1 MGTFDDANRT
11 PRPCI
16 VDLRGIAKP
25 AAHAVTLRG
34 TSKAGSESATNAS
47 DVLSDTPMT
56 QSAKDSGGDAFP
68 GVIDSTSDV
77 GPDSNDD
84 PDSTG
89 DDAFLLH
96 LGNTF
101 DDDDDEAH
109 ALSIN
114 AISGDFG
121 ELGVDL
127 SPWAPLL
134 AMLDSTEPEEAPGD
148 RPFTPGEGVNEA
160 HALEL
165 RAESMLQ
172 YSERGAERTG
182 ELDRTEVGVSDDNRD
197 VVAGRDQ
204 VEIDGMLEEHTGHG
218 LVHVA
223 DDVEVNVEGSLR
235 MHAHLED
242 NIIMGGVM
250 TDEWKGGTFIT
261 AAMSDDMAA
270 GLGLRCTA
278 PLDVW
283 VHGLVGMEERPGTR
297 AADGVLFELAGTL
310 YEREYGPSAHVAV
323 VARHSGTVV
332 TTMKTGFRPLMKTA
346 IGVRN
351 LIPGGGGG
359 GGGASASPPAAPPA
373 SGGGGEAAGAVTLT
387 AVESGGALG
396 RGVAGSDDTDEIVT
410 VVRTVETASDTA
422 EVENLQHP
430 ASTADNLDDLARVE
444 AEGTGYQQV
453 AEIYEQPI
461 PLAPEQTAAE
471 PSPGA
476 GSTAAGSG
484 GKQPPP
490 LDHTAPG
497 AEGYDFG
504 SAYSSLHDRN
514 QFYRQELN
522 LRGNLYLRE
531 YLGEIDKKA
540 IALFEA
546 LGGSA
551 DDIAIDNY
559 GLRTSN
565 VYAAVET
572 MANEAE
578 MAGDVERLADIRAAM
593 DQLEALVQST
603 LADVAAHT
611 DDFSGVAIGSQRGP
625 INPNIDVDKLRSWLE
640 EQKLAA
646 QQAMMDPQTP
656 FENFQRLSW
665 TQDYYDQT
673 LKALDAGINP
683 LAESS
688 DQVAFIQAGKVEPY
702 KAQFTDEIAA
712 AEAAG
717 DWVLIPP
724 RAPDQDQLDLF
735 RELHDG
741 LMGTLSDPEFFRS
754 AEEMGGD
761 TFTAAV
767 HSPMDPGPRLA
778 PGPTRCARLPTAW
791 TSPTSTPFPAPMFH
805 RRPRRSISPG
815 PGPKDTTSG
824 KPTTRSRIG
833 TCSTGTNSTF
843 AGNFFMREYL
853 RNIDKKAIKLFQ
865 GLDGP
870 ADAIDGDNFGYRT
883 SSIYRTVEQM
893 AEDAEAANDL
903 NRAADLRAGM
913 AEIEEI
919 VNGTLAE
926 VAMRTDEFSGAAPWS
941 PRAPI
946 DPNID
951 TGKLRRWLQDQADQA
966 QERLLAARTDEAQQL
981 AGWEWGYY
989 VQLVRSLDEGVN
1001 PLAVSNEQIAVMS
1014 INTGKPIPTQVADEV
1029 AATAGEGHEL
1039 VSPRPQ
1045 AGDEAYLY
1053 ASLQELLIA
1062 TLSDPEFHRSAEEMG
1077 AGAFTFPVRARID
1090 EGLDFLGPDSLRPLG
1105 AGDIPPPLPVA
1116 DFADSAGYI
1125 DEVRDRNFSR
1135 SALAASEE
1143 TLERR
1148 AAGFAEGD
1156 ASVRS
1161 RAPVS
1166 DSGAPEPSLASR
1178 RVPPDSAQA
1187 PIIDERT
1194 GRWVV
1199 EPPAEPGGS
1208 PAPSDDAT
1216 SRTTDVSWESG
1227 LQVSDDSEF
1236 DAGDADPWD
1245 FFRAASEPDDVDLE
1259 GVDDVQH
1266 APAGGRRRPPRLDD
1280 RALRRHAGRGC
1291 EPDRHALRAGRFH
1304 HDLRRRQRDR
1314 TRSFGHRFEHH
1325 PGHARSSVHRHSP
1338 ERTGHRRHAG
1348 RRLGVRCGR
1357 GSRRHSLGPL
1367 QRTRVLR
1374 RTLARGDAPFRR
1386 FEGARTIAR
1395 RCGDSDRGP
1404 PSRRT
1409 RSGRIQE
1416 EIHPQARRRH
1426 ARSRPLLRGR
1436 GRGDYRSAHRVR
1448 EEHRGQIQPERGHRV
1463 EKRPQPQ
1470 GGGGCGQRPL
1480 VRVRCGEAHLVNLL
1494 QRRPAPGS
1502 VPRRARDH
1510 AVLEHG
1516 GEDCRRVPRGRSPK
1530 HARPLPGRALR
1541 SQAPGLEAGTRDR
1554 IRPTLAGME
1563 RISVLAP
1570 RTGPEHAVEGRVPE
1584 PRADRG
1590 ARVGPR
1596 GLSRRGRLALLVP
1609 APGHGGHD
1617 LGSERPVPARPVVH
1631 GRRARQAARP
1641 AHRDARLCRHG
1652 GLSASSRGPRRYP
1665 FLGQNHCSR
1674 SPGSVQQRQSF
1685 STGASSTR
1693 SRVRMC
1699 SGSAVNSISV
1709 VTVPSS
1715 RNGVVGRLRPA

>member
-1 MGTFDDANRT
+1 
-11 PRPCI
+11 
-16 VDLRGIAKP
+16 
-25 AAHAVTLRG
+25 
-34 TSKAGSESATNAS
+34 
-47 DVLSDTPMT
+47 MT
-56 QSAKDSGGDAFP
+56 RSAKGSGGNAFP
-68 GVIDSTSDV
+68 GVIDSTSDI
-77 GPDSNDD
+77 GRGSNDAPDS
-84 PDSTG
+84 SGHGSFSVGFG
-89 DDAFLLH
+89 DNF
-96 LGNTF
+96 G
-101 DDDDDEAH
+101 DDDDDLPGSDADAH
-109 ALSIN
+109 EFSLS
-114 AISGDFG
+114 ATSDDFG

-134 AMLDSTEPEEAPGD
+134 DMLDSTEPEESPDD
-148 RPFTPGEGVNEA
+148 RPFTPTEGVEGA

-165 RAESMLQ
+165 RAESMRQ
-172 YSERGAERTG
+172 YSERGAHRTG
-182 ELDRTEVGVSDDNRD
+182 EVDRTEVGLSDDNRD

-242 NIIMGGVM
+242 NIIMAGVM
-250 TDEWKGGTFIT
+250 TDEWNGGTFIT

-283 VHGLVGMEERPGTR
+283 MHGLVGMEERPGTC

-359 GGGASASPPAAPPA
+359 GGQASASPPAAPPA
-373 SGGGGEAAGAVTLT
+373 PGGGGGGEAAGAVTLT

-410 VVRTVETASDTA
+410 VVRTMETASEVD

-688 DQVAFIQAGKVEPY
+688 DQVAFIQAAKVEPY
-702 KAQFTDEIAA
+702 KAQFADEIAA

-767 HSPMDPGPRLA
+767 HSPMDPGPDL
-778 PGPTRCARLPTAW
+778 PGPDSLRPLADGVDEPDVNPVPGANVPPPSPPLDLTR
-791 TSPTSTPFPAPMFH
+791 
-805 RRPRRSISPG
+805 PG
-815 PGPKDTTSG
+815 TEGYDFRKAYYSLQD
-824 KPTTRSRIG
+824 RNLFYRDEF
-833 TCSTGTNSTF
+833 NF
-843 AGNFFMREYL
+843 RGNFFMREYL
-853 RNIDKKAIKLFQ
+853 RDIDKKAMKLFQ

-893 AEDAEAANDL
+893 AEDAEAANDM

-989 VQLVRSLDEGVN
+989 VQLIRSLDEGVN

-1029 AATAGEGHEL
+1029 AATAAEGHEL

-1045 AGDEAYLY
+1045 PGDEAYLY

-1105 AGDIPPPLPVA
+1105 AGDIPPPLPAA
-1116 DFADSAGYI
+1116 DFADSAGYV
-1125 DEVRDRNFSR
+1125 DEVRDRSFSR

-1143 TLERR
+1143 TLERQ
-1148 AAGFAEGD
+1148 AAGLAEGD

-1166 DSGAPEPSLASR
+1166 DSGAPEASLASR

-1208 PAPSDDAT
+1208 PAPSDDAS
-1216 SRTTDVSWESG
+1216 SRITDVSWESG

-1236 DAGDADPWD
+1236 DTGDVDPWE
-1245 FFRAASEPDDVDLE
+1245 FFSAASEPEDVDLE

-1266 APAGGRRRPPRLDD
+1266 APAANDGGPSGSTTARAVAAGGEDANPTGTLSGPDDSSTASRRGNRTGPRHSGIPS
-1280 RALRRHAGRGC
+1280 RINPGTPNPMSTGTAPGAPVTGATPAGASAS
-1291 EPDRHALRAGRFH
+1291 DAVAGAAG
-1304 HDLRRRQRDR
+1304 
-1314 TRSFGHRFEHH
+1314 TRSDLYNEPVAFEGRSLEGTPLSDDSKELAQSLDGVEIPIEDLPRVE
-1325 PGHARSSVHRHSP
+1325 PGPA
-1338 ERTGHRRHAG
+1338 
-1348 RRLGVRCGR
+1348 
-1357 GSRRHSLGPL
+1357 GSRRKFILKHADDMPEPRLSYVDEDEAITG
-1367 QRTRVLR
+1367 RCIEYARNTRGRSNRNTDTVWR
-1374 RTLARGDAPFRR
+1374 RARSRKEAV
-1386 FEGARTIAR
+1386 EAANARWSEFASATRPSSTSFSDDAR
-1395 RCGDSDRGP
+1395 RILYLVEHETTLYSDTGEKIVDVYRGADPPNTLDRSHAAHYVPRPWGWKPEHETGFGRLSQGWNEFPFSHRERILNTLSKGESLNPEQIAALESGLEGYRAAGGRLSSSQHRAMVDMISDLGD
-1404 PSRRT
+1404 
-1409 RSGRIQE
+1409 QY
-1416 EIHPQARRRH
+1416 RH
-1426 ARSRPLLRGR
+1426 ARWYMEG
-1436 GRGDYRSAHRVR
+1436 
-1448 EEHRGQIQPERGHRV
+1448 ERG
-1463 EKRPQPQ
+1463 K
-1470 GGGGCGQRPL
+1470 
-1480 VRVRCGEAHLVNLL
+1480 
-1494 QRRPAPGS
+1494 
-1502 VPRRARDH
+1502 
-1510 AVLEHG
+1510 
-1516 GEDCRRVPRGRSPK
+1516 
-1530 HARPLPGRALR
+1530 
-1541 SQAPGLEAGTRDR
+1541 
-1554 IRPTLAGME
+1554 
-1563 RISVLAP
+1563 
-1570 RTGPEHAVEGRVPE
+1570 
-1584 PRADRG
+1584 
-1590 ARVGPR
+1590 
-1596 GLSRRGRLALLVP
+1596 RLAQLIEMLDY
-1609 APGHGGHD
+1609 A
-1617 LGSERPVPARPVVH
+1617 AMVV
-1631 GRRARQAARP
+1631 
-1641 AHRDARLCRHG
+1641 
-1652 GLSASSRGPRRYP
+1652 
-1665 FLGQNHCSR
+1665 
-1674 SPGSVQQRQSF
+1674 
-1685 STGASSTR
+1685 
-1693 SRVRMC
+1693 
-1699 SGSAVNSISV
+1699 
-1709 VTVPSS
+1709 
-1715 RNGVVGRLRPA
+1715 

>member
-1 MGTFDDANRT
+1 MGTFADANRT
-11 PRPCI
+11 PSPGT
-16 VDLRGIAKP
+16 VDLRWIAKP
-25 AAHAVTLRG
+25 AAHAVTLRS
-34 TSKAGSESATNAS
+34 TSKAGSESATNTS

-56 QSAKDSGGDAFP
+56 RSAKGSGGDAIP
-68 GVIDSTSDV
+68 GAIDSTSDI
-77 GPDSNDD
+77 GRGSNDD
-84 PDSTG
+84 PDSSG
-89 DDAFLLH
+89 HGSFPVDFGDAF
-96 LGNTF
+96 G
-101 DDDDDEAH
+101 DDDDELPVGGADEH
-109 ALSIN
+109 
-114 AISGDFG
+114 
-121 ELGVDL
+121 ELGFRATSQEYDEVGVDL
-127 SPWAPLL
+127 SPWPPLL
-134 AMLDSTEPEEAPGD
+134 GMLDSTEPEECPGD
-148 RPFTPGEGVNEA
+148 RPFTPSEGVESA

-165 RAESMLQ
+165 RAESMRQ
-172 YSERGAERTG
+172 YAERGAQRTG
-182 ELDRTEVGVSDDNRD
+182 ELDRTEVGTSDDNRD

-204 VEIDGMLEEHTGHG
+204 VEIDGLLDEHTGHG

-223 DDVEVNVEGSLR
+223 DEVELNVGGRLR

-250 TDEWKGGTFIT
+250 TDEWSGGTFIT

-278 PLDVW
+278 PLDLW
-283 VHGLVGMEERPGTR
+283 VHGLMGMEERPGTC
-297 AADGVLFELAGTL
+297 AADGLLLELAGTL
-310 YEREYGPSAHVAV
+310 YEREYGPSAHAAL

-359 GGGASASPPAAPPA
+359 GGDASASPPAAPPA
-373 SGGGGEAAGAVTLT
+373 SGGGGGGETAGAATLT

-396 RGVAGSDDTDEIVT
+396 RGAAGSDDTDEIVS

-444 AEGTGYQQV
+444 VEGTGYQQV

-461 PLAPEQTAAE
+461 PLAPEQAAAE

-504 SAYSSLHDRN
+504 SAYGSLHDRN

-546 LGGSA
+546 LGGSV

-565 VYAAVET
+565 VYATVET

-688 DQVAFIQAGKVEPY
+688 DQVAFIQAAKVEPY
-702 KAQFTDEIAA
+702 KAQFADEIAA

-767 HSPMDPGPRLA
+767 HSPMDPGPDL
-778 PGPTRCARLPTAW
+778 PGPDSLRPLADGVDEPDVNPVPGADVPSPSPPLDLTR
-791 TSPTSTPFPAPMFH
+791 
-805 RRPRRSISPG
+805 PG
-815 PGPKDTTSG
+815 TEGYDFRKAYYSLQD
-824 KPTTRSRIG
+824 RNLFYRDEF
-833 TCSTGTNSTF
+833 NF
-843 AGNFFMREYL
+843 RGNFFMREYL
-853 RNIDKKAIKLFQ
+853 REIDTKAMKLFQ

-883 SSIYRTVEQM
+883 SSIYRTLEQM
-893 AEDAEAANDL
+893 AEEADAANDV
-903 NRAADLRAGM
+903 NRAADIRTAM
-913 AEIEEI
+913 DEIEGI
-919 VNGTLAE
+919 VNSTLTE

-941 PRAPI
+941 PRSHI

-951 TGKLRRWLQDQADQA
+951 TGKLRSWLQDQAQQA
-966 QERLLAARTDEAQQL
+966 HERLLAAQTDEAQQL

-989 VQLVRSLDEGVN
+989 VQLIQSLDEGVN

-1029 AATAGEGHEL
+1029 AGTAAEGHEL

-1045 AGDEAYLY
+1045 PGDEAYLY

-1090 EGLDFLGPDSLRPLG
+1090 EGFDFLGPDSLRPLG
-1105 AGDIPPPLPVA
+1105 GGDVPPPLPAA
-1116 DFADSAGYI
+1116 DFADSAGYV
-1125 DEVRDRNFSR
+1125 DEVRDRSFSR
-1135 SALAASEE
+1135 SALAANEE
-1143 TLERR
+1143 TLERQ

-1156 ASVRS
+1156 ASARS
-1161 RAPVS
+1161 RTPVP
-1166 DSGAPEPSLASR
+1166 DSGAPEPSLGSR
-1178 RVPPDSAQA
+1178 RAPPDSSQA
-1187 PIIDERT
+1187 PSIDERS

-1208 PAPSDDAT
+1208 PAPSDDAS
-1216 SRTTDVSWESG
+1216 SRITDVSWESG

-1236 DAGDADPWD
+1236 DAGDADPWE
-1245 FFRAASEPDDVDLE
+1245 FFSAASEPEDVDLE

-1266 APAGGRRRPPRLDD
+1266 APAANDDD
-1280 RALRRHAGRGC
+1280 RSGSTTARAVAAGGEDANPTGTLSGPDDSSTASRRGNRTVSSPSGIPSRITPGTPDPVSTGTAPGAPVADATPAGASTSDAVAGAAGTRSDLYNKPVSFEGRSLEGTPLSDDSKELAQSLDGAEIPIEDLPPVEPGPAGPRRKSILKHAGDMPAPGLSYTDEDEAIADRRIEYARNTRGRSNRNA
-1291 EPDRHALRAGRFH
+1291 DTVW
-1304 HDLRRRQRDR
+1304 RR
-1314 TRSFGHRFEHH
+1314 
-1325 PGHARSSVHRHSP
+1325 ARSRKEAVDAANARWSESAAAK
-1338 ERTGHRRHAG
+1338 RTSSTSFSDDP
-1348 RRLGVRCGR
+1348 RRLLYLVEHETTLYSETGEKIADVYRGADPPNTLDRSHAAHYIPRPR
-1357 GSRRHSLGPL
+1357 GSEPAQETGFGRLSQGWNEFPFSHRERILNTLSKGESLNPEQIAALESGL
-1367 QRTRVLR
+1367 EGYRAAGGSLSSSQHRAMVDMISAL
-1374 RTLARGDAPFRR
+1374 GD
-1386 FEGARTIAR
+1386 
-1395 RCGDSDRGP
+1395 
-1404 PSRRT
+1404 
-1409 RSGRIQE
+1409 QY
-1416 EIHPQARRRH
+1416 RH
-1426 ARSRPLLRGR
+1426 ARWSMEG
-1436 GRGDYRSAHRVR
+1436 
-1448 EEHRGQIQPERGHRV
+1448 ERG
-1463 EKRPQPQ
+1463 KR
-1470 GGGGCGQRPL
+1470 L
-1480 VRVRCGEAHLVNLL
+1480 VQLIEMLDYA
-1494 QRRPAPGS
+1494 A
-1502 VPRRARDH
+1502 
-1510 AVLEHG
+1510 
-1516 GEDCRRVPRGRSPK
+1516 
-1530 HARPLPGRALR
+1530 
-1541 SQAPGLEAGTRDR
+1541 
-1554 IRPTLAGME
+1554 M
-1563 RISVLAP
+1563 
-1570 RTGPEHAVEGRVPE
+1570 
-1584 PRADRG
+1584 
-1590 ARVGPR
+1590 
-1596 GLSRRGRLALLVP
+1596 
-1609 APGHGGHD
+1609 
-1617 LGSERPVPARPVVH
+1617 VV
-1631 GRRARQAARP
+1631 
-1641 AHRDARLCRHG
+1641 
-1652 GLSASSRGPRRYP
+1652 
-1665 FLGQNHCSR
+1665 
-1674 SPGSVQQRQSF
+1674 
-1685 STGASSTR
+1685 
-1693 SRVRMC
+1693 
-1699 SGSAVNSISV
+1699 
-1709 VTVPSS
+1709 
-1715 RNGVVGRLRPA
+1715 

>member
-1 MGTFDDANRT
+1 MGTFADANRT
-11 PRPCI
+11 PPPCI

-34 TSKAGSESATNAS
+34 TSKAGSESATNTS

-56 QSAKDSGGDAFP
+56 RSAKGSGDDAIP
-68 GVIDSTSDV
+68 GVIDSTSDI
-77 GPDSNDD
+77 GRGSNDD
-84 PDSTG
+84 PDSSG
-89 DDAFLLH
+89 HGSFSVDFGDAF
-96 LGNTF
+96 G
-101 DDDDDEAH
+101 DDDDELPVGGANEH
-109 ALSIN
+109 
-114 AISGDFG
+114 
-121 ELGVDL
+121 ELGFRASSEEYDELGIDL
-127 SPWAPLL
+127 SPWPPLL
-134 AMLDSTEPEEAPGD
+134 GMLDSTEPEVSPDD
-148 RPFTPGEGVNEA
+148 RPFTPIEGIEGA

-165 RAESMLQ
+165 RAESMRQ
-172 YSERGAERTG
+172 YCERGAERTG

-204 VEIDGMLEEHTGHG
+204 VEIDGMLEERTGHG

-223 DDVEVNVEGSLR
+223 DEVELNVGGPLR
-235 MHAHLED
+235 MRAHLED
-242 NIIMGGVM
+242 NIIMAGVM
-250 TDEWKGGTFIT
+250 TDEWSGGTFIT

-278 PLDVW
+278 PLDLW
-283 VHGLVGMEERPGTR
+283 VHGLVGMEERPGTC
-297 AADGVLFELAGTL
+297 AADGLLFELAGTL
-310 YEREYGPSAHVAV
+310 YEREYGPSAHAAL

-359 GGGASASPPAAPPA
+359 GGDASASPPAAPPA
-373 SGGGGEAAGAVTLT
+373 PGGGGGGETAGAVTLT

-396 RGVAGSDDTDEIVT
+396 RGAAGSDDTDEIVS

-444 AEGTGYQQV
+444 VEGTGYQQV

-461 PLAPEQTAAE
+461 PLTPDQTAAE

-476 GSTAAGSG
+476 GSAAAGSG

-504 SAYSSLHDRN
+504 SAYGSLHDRN

-546 LGGSA
+546 LGGSV

-565 VYAAVET
+565 VYATVET

-593 DQLEALVQST
+593 EQLEALVQST

-625 INPNIDVDKLRSWLE
+625 ISPNIDVDKLRSWLE
-640 EQKLAA
+640 DQKLAA

-656 FENFQRLSW
+656 FEDFQRLSW
-665 TQDYYDQT
+665 TQDYYDQM

-688 DQVAFIQAGKVEPY
+688 DQVAFIKAGKVEPY
-702 KAQFTDEIAA
+702 KAQFADEIAA

-735 RELHDG
+735 FELHDG

-767 HSPMDPGPRLA
+767 HSPMDPGPDL
-778 PGPTRCARLPTAW
+778 PGPDSLRPLADGVDEPDVNPVPGADVPSPPPPLDLTR
-791 TSPTSTPFPAPMFH
+791 
-805 RRPRRSISPG
+805 PG
-815 PGPKDTTSG
+815 AEGYDFRKAYYSLQD
-824 KPTTRSRIG
+824 RNLFYRDEF
-833 TCSTGTNSTF
+833 NF
-843 AGNFFMREYL
+843 RGNLFMREYL
-853 RNIDKKAIKLFQ
+853 REIDKKAMKLFQ

-893 AEDAEAANDL
+893 AEDAQAANDL
-903 NRAADLRAGM
+903 NRAADIRTAM
-913 AEIEEI
+913 DEIEGI
-919 VNGTLAE
+919 VNSTLAE

-951 TGKLRRWLQDQADQA
+951 TGKLRNWLQDQAQQA
-966 QERLLAARTDEAQQL
+966 HDRLLAARTDEAQQL

-989 VQLVRSLDEGVN
+989 VQLIQSLDEGVN

-1029 AATAGEGHEL
+1029 AGTAAEGHEL

-1045 AGDEAYLY
+1045 PGDEAYLY

-1077 AGAFTFPVRARID
+1077 AGAFTFPVRSRID
-1090 EGLDFLGPDSLRPLG
+1090 AGLDFLGPDSLRPLG
-1105 AGDIPPPLPVA
+1105 GGDIPPPLPAA
-1116 DFADSAGYI
+1116 DFADSAGYV
-1125 DEVRDRNFSR
+1125 DEVRDRSFSR

-1143 TLERR
+1143 TLERQ

-1156 ASVRS
+1156 ASARS
-1161 RAPVS
+1161 RTPVS
-1166 DSGAPEPSLASR
+1166 DSGAPEPSLGSR
-1178 RVPPDSAQA
+1178 RVPPDSSQA
-1187 PIIDERT
+1187 PSIDERS

-1199 EPPAEPGGS
+1199 EPPAQPGGS
-1208 PAPSDDAT
+1208 PAPSDDAS

-1236 DAGDADPWD
+1236 DAGDVDPWD
-1245 FFRAASEPDDVDLE
+1245 VFSAASEPEDVDLE

-1266 APAGGRRRPPRLDD
+1266 APAANDD
-1280 RALRRHAGRGC
+1280 GPSGS
-1291 EPDRHALRAGRFH
+1291 
-1304 HDLRRRQRDR
+1304 
-1314 TRSFGHRFEHH
+1314 TT
-1325 PGHARSSVHRHSP
+1325 ARSVA
-1338 ERTGHRRHAG
+1338 T
-1348 RRLGVRCGR
+1348 
-1357 GSRRHSLGPL
+1357 
-1367 QRTRVLR
+1367 
-1374 RTLARGDAPFRR
+1374 
-1386 FEGARTIAR
+1386 
-1395 RCGDSDRGP
+1395 
-1404 PSRRT
+1404 
-1409 RSGRIQE
+1409 
-1416 EIHPQARRRH
+1416 
-1426 ARSRPLLRGR
+1426 
-1436 GRGDYRSAHRVR
+1436 
-1448 EEHRGQIQPERGHRV
+1448 
-1463 EKRPQPQ
+1463 
-1470 GGGGCGQRPL
+1470 
-1480 VRVRCGEAHLVNLL
+1480 
-1494 QRRPAPGS
+1494 
-1502 VPRRARDH
+1502 
-1510 AVLEHG
+1510 G
-1516 GEDCRRVPRGRSPK
+1516 GEDANPT
-1530 HARPLPGRALR
+1530 
-1541 SQAPGLEAGTRDR
+1541 GT
-1554 IRPTLAGME
+1554 L
-1563 RISVLAP
+1563 S
-1570 RTGPEHAVEGRVPE
+1570 GPDDSSTA
-1584 PRADRG
+1584 
-1590 ARVGPR
+1590 
-1596 GLSRRGRLALLVP
+1596 SRRGNGTGPNPSRTTPSRFIPGTPDPVSTGTRPERSGTPTPRRSAPRRPMRTREPPALARTSTTNP
-1609 APGHGGHD
+1609 CP
-1617 LGSERPVPARPVVH
+1617 SK
-1631 GRRARQAARP
+1631 
-1641 AHRDARLCRHG
+1641 DAC
-1652 GLSASSRGPRRYP
+1652 SRGRPFPTIRRSSHNRSTVRRFRSRTSLP
-1665 FLGQNHCSR
+1665 SNTVRPDPGENPSSSTPATCPIPASPTWTRTRR
-1674 SPGSVQQRQSF
+1674 SPI
-1685 STGASSTR
+1685 GASSTR
-1693 SRVRMC
+1693 RTPGAGPTGTRTPCGEEPATARRRWMRPTPA
-1699 SGSAVNSISV
+1699 G
-1709 VTVPSS
+1709 PSS
-1715 RNGVVGRLRPA
+1715 PRRSAPRQRPSATTRARSCTSSSTRPRCTRTRGRRLPTCTAGSIPQTRSIAPTQRTSSPGPGAGSRHTRPDSAGSRRDGTNFRSRTANGS

>member
-1 MGTFDDANRT
+1 MGTFADANRT
-11 PRPCI
+11 PSPGT
-16 VDLRGIAKP
+16 VDLRWIAKP

-34 TSKAGSESATNAS
+34 TSKAGSESATNTS

-56 QSAKDSGGDAFP
+56 RSGKGSGGDALP
-68 GVIDSTSDV
+68 GVIDSTSDI
-77 GPDSNDD
+77 GRGSNDD
-84 PDSTG
+84 PDSSGHGSFPLDFGDAFG
-89 DDAFLLH
+89 DDE
-96 LGNTF
+96 
-101 DDDDDEAH
+101 DDELPVGGADGH
-109 ALSIN
+109 ELGFRATSQ
-114 AISGDFG
+114 DYD

-127 SPWAPLL
+127 SPWPPLL
-134 AMLDSTEPEEAPGD
+134 GMLDSTEPEEWPDD
-148 RPFTPGEGVNEA
+148 RPFTPSEGVERA

-172 YSERGAERTG
+172 YAERGAERTG

-197 VVAGRDQ
+197 VVAGRDR

-223 DDVEVNVEGSLR
+223 DEVEMNVGGRLR

-250 TDEWKGGTFIT
+250 TDEWSGGTFIT

-278 PLDVW
+278 PLDLW
-283 VHGLVGMEERPGTR
+283 VHGLVGMEERPGTC
-297 AADGVLFELAGTL
+297 AADGILLELAGTL
-310 YEREYGPSAHVAV
+310 YEREYGPSAHVAL

-359 GGGASASPPAAPPA
+359 GGDASASPPAAPPA
-373 SGGGGEAAGAVTLT
+373 PGGGGGETAGAVTLT
-387 AVESGGALG
+387 AAESGGALG
-396 RGVAGSDDTDEIVT
+396 RGVAGSDDTDEIVS
-410 VVRTVETASDTA
+410 VARTVETASDTA

-444 AEGTGYQQV
+444 AEGAGYQQV

-461 PLAPEQTAAE
+461 PLAPEQAAAE
-471 PSPGA
+471 PSSGA

-504 SAYSSLHDRN
+504 SVYGSLHDRN

-540 IALFEA
+540 IELFEA
-546 LGGSA
+546 LGGSV

-565 VYAAVET
+565 VYATVET

-593 DQLEALVQST
+593 EQLEALVQST

-656 FENFQRLSW
+656 FEDFQRLSW
-665 TQDYYDQT
+665 TQDYYDQM

-688 DQVAFIQAGKVEPY
+688 DQVAFIRAGKVEPY
-702 KAQFTDEIAA
+702 KAQFADEIAA

-735 RELHDG
+735 FELHDG
-741 LMGTLSDPEFFRS
+741 LMETLSDPELFRS

-761 TFTAAV
+761 TFTGAV
-767 HSPMDPGPRLA
+767 HSPMDPGSDM
-778 PGPTRCARLPTAW
+778 PGPDSLRPLADGVDEPDVNPVLGANIPPPSPPLDFTR
-791 TSPTSTPFPAPMFH
+791 
-805 RRPRRSISPG
+805 PG
-815 PGPKDTTSG
+815 AEGYDFRKAYYSLQDRNLFYRD
-824 KPTTRSRIG
+824 KFNFR
-833 TCSTGTNSTF
+833 
-843 AGNFFMREYL
+843 GNFFMREYL
-853 RNIDKKAIKLFQ
+853 REIDTKAMKLFQ

-883 SSIYRTVEQM
+883 SSIYRTLEQM

-903 NRAADLRAGM
+903 NRAADIRTAM
-913 AEIEEI
+913 DEIEGI
-919 VNGTLAE
+919 VNDTLAE
-926 VAMRTDEFSGAAPWS
+926 VAVRTDEFSGAAPWS

-951 TGKLRRWLQDQADQA
+951 TEKLRSWLQDQAQQA
-966 QERLLAARTDEAQQL
+966 RERLLAAQTDEAQQL

-989 VQLVRSLDEGVN
+989 VQLIQSLDEGVN

-1029 AATAGEGHEL
+1029 AGTAAEGHEL
-1039 VSPRPQ
+1039 ASPRPQ

-1105 AGDIPPPLPVA
+1105 GGDVPPPLPAA
-1116 DFADSAGYI
+1116 DFADSAGYV
-1125 DEVRDRNFSR
+1125 DEVRDRSFSR
-1135 SALAASEE
+1135 STLAASEE
-1143 TLERR
+1143 TLERQ

-1166 DSGAPEPSLASR
+1166 DSGAPEPSLGSR
-1178 RVPPDSAQA
+1178 RAPPDSAQA
-1187 PIIDERT
+1187 PTIDERS

-1208 PAPSDDAT
+1208 PAPSDDAS
-1216 SRTTDVSWESG
+1216 SRITDVSWESG

-1236 DAGDADPWD
+1236 DAGDVDPWE
-1245 FFRAASEPDDVDLE
+1245 FFSAASEPEDVDLE

-1266 APAGGRRRPPRLDD
+1266 APAANDGGPS
-1280 RALRRHAGRGC
+1280 GS
-1291 EPDRHALRAGRFH
+1291 
-1304 HDLRRRQRDR
+1304 
-1314 TRSFGHRFEHH
+1314 TT
-1325 PGHARSSVHRHSP
+1325 ARS
-1338 ERTGHRRHAG
+1338 
-1348 RRLGVRCGR
+1348 
-1357 GSRRHSLGPL
+1357 
-1367 QRTRVLR
+1367 
-1374 RTLARGDAPFRR
+1374 AP
-1386 FEGARTIAR
+1386 T
-1395 RCGDSDRGP
+1395 
-1404 PSRRT
+1404 
-1409 RSGRIQE
+1409 
-1416 EIHPQARRRH
+1416 
-1426 ARSRPLLRGR
+1426 
-1436 GRGDYRSAHRVR
+1436 
-1448 EEHRGQIQPERGHRV
+1448 
-1463 EKRPQPQ
+1463 
-1470 GGGGCGQRPL
+1470 
-1480 VRVRCGEAHLVNLL
+1480 
-1494 QRRPAPGS
+1494 
-1502 VPRRARDH
+1502 
-1510 AVLEHG
+1510 G
-1516 GEDCRRVPRGRSPK
+1516 GEDSNPTGTLSGPDDSSTASRRGIGTGPRHSGSPSRIIPGTPDPVSTGTAAGALVTDATPAGASASGADAGVAGTRSDLYNEPVSFEGRSLEGTPRSDDSKELAQSLDGAEIPIEDLPPVESGPAGPGRKSILKHADDMPDPGLSYVDEDEAITDRRIEYAKNTRGRSNRNADTVWK
-1530 HARPLPGRALR
+1530 RARNRREAVDAANARWSEFAAAKRASSTSFSDDPRQVLYLVEHETTLYSNTGEKIADLYRGADPPNTLDR
-1541 SQAPGLEAGTRDR
+1541 SQAAHYVPRPWGWKPEHETGFGRLSQGWNEFPFSPRERILNTLSKGESLNPEQIGALESGLEGYRVAG
-1554 IRPTLAGME
+1554 G
-1563 RISVLAP
+1563 RISSSQHRAMVDMISDLADQY
-1570 RTGPEHAVEGRVPE
+1570 RHTRWHMHGERGERLLQLIEMLDYATVAV
-1584 PRADRG
+1584 
-1590 ARVGPR
+1590 
-1596 GLSRRGRLALLVP
+1596 
-1609 APGHGGHD
+1609 
-1617 LGSERPVPARPVVH
+1617 
-1631 GRRARQAARP
+1631 
-1641 AHRDARLCRHG
+1641 
-1652 GLSASSRGPRRYP
+1652 
-1665 FLGQNHCSR
+1665 
-1674 SPGSVQQRQSF
+1674 
-1685 STGASSTR
+1685 
-1693 SRVRMC
+1693 
-1699 SGSAVNSISV
+1699 
-1709 VTVPSS
+1709 
-1715 RNGVVGRLRPA
+1715 